1 MRRRKLIGVSIRV
14 AAFTSVC
21 LLFTFA
27 LIAVFGQ
34 LRFEDRNG
42 YSAVFTNI
50 SGLKSGNFVR
60 IAGVEVGKVGDLDL
74 HRDGTVTVGFAV
86 DKGVRLT
93 EGTKAVV
100 RYENLIGDRYLA
112 LEEGPGPPKRLPP
125 GATIPLAR
133 TSPALD
139 IDALI
144 GGFRPLFRAL
154 DPDQVN
160 ALSGQLLRIFQGQG
174 GTIASVLAQTSMLTS
189 TLAGRGELIGEL
201 ITNLNTVLHTFAAR
215 DHEFSDGL
223 DKLSLLVDG
232 LATRKNDISTGLAYV
247 NAAAGSVTDLLVQAR
262 QPIKDV
268 VHETDRM
275 SAQILSDGAYVDNLL
290 KQLPDTYQVLARQ
303 GLTGDFFGFY
313 FCEVLLKLNG
323 KGGNPIYVKL
333 LGQASGRCSPH

>member
-1 MRRRKLIGVSIRV
+1 MKMSAILFRV
-14 AAFTSVC
+14 V
-21 LLFTFA
+21 LFTVVCAVFTLT

-34 LRFEDRNG
+34 FRFGDRTG
-42 YSAVFTNI
+42 YQAVFTNI

-60 IAGVEVGKVGDLDL
+60 IAGVEVGKVGDLHL
-74 HRDGTVTVGFAV
+74 ERDGTVTIGFSV
-86 DKGVRLT
+86 DKGVRLS
-93 EGTKAVV
+93 EGTKAAV

-112 LEEGPGPPKRLPP
+112 LEDGPGSPRRLPP

-139 IDALI
+139 IDSLI

-154 DPDQVN
+154 NPDQVN

-174 GTIASVLAQTSMLTS
+174 GTLASVLAQTSMLTS
-189 TLAGRGELIGEL
+189 TLAGRSELISEL

-223 DKLSLLVDG
+223 DKLSQFANG
-232 LATRKNDISTGLAYV
+232 LAQRKDEISTGLAYV
-247 NAAAGSVTDLLVQAR
+247 NAAAGSVANLLVQAR

-275 SAQILSDGAYVDNLL
+275 SGQVLSDRDYVDNLL
-290 KQLPDTYQVLARQ
+290 KQLPDIYQVLARQ
-303 GLTGDFFGFY
+303 GLNGDYFGFY
-313 FCEVLLKLNG
+313 FCEVLLKMNG
-323 KGGNPIYVKL
+323 KGGNPIFIKL
-333 LGQASGRCSPH
+333 FGQPSGRCTPQ

>member
-1 MRRRKLIGVSIRV
+1 MRRKLSSIIARV
-14 AAFTSVC
+14 AIFTLVC
-21 LLFTFA
+21 LLFTFT
-27 LIAVFGQ
+27 LVAVFGQ
-34 LRFEDRNG
+34 LRFEDRTD
-42 YSAVFTNI
+42 YQAIFTNI

-60 IAGVEVGKVGDLDL
+60 IAGVEVGKVGDLTL
-74 HRDGTVTVGFAV
+74 HHDGTVTVAFAV

-112 LEEGPGPPKRLPP
+112 LEEGPGSPRRLAQ

-174 GTIASVLAQTSMLTS
+174 GTLASVLAQTSMLTS
-189 TLAGRGELIGEL
+189 TLAGRSDLIGEL
-201 ITNLNTVLHTFAAR
+201 ITNLNTVLHTFATR
-215 DHEFSDGL
+215 DREFSDGL
-223 DKLSLLVDG
+223 DKLSQFVEG
-232 LATRKNDISTGLAYV
+232 LAQRKDEISTGLAYI
-247 NAAAGSVTDLLVQAR
+247 NAAAGSVTDLLAQAR

-268 VHETDRM
+268 VHETDRV
-275 SAQILSDGAYVDNLL
+275 S
-290 KQLPDTYQVLARQ
+290 TQVLADRDYVDKLLKDLPDVYQTLSRQ
-303 GLTGDFFGFY
+303 GLTGDYFGFY
-313 FCEVLLKLNG
+313 FCEVLLKVNG

-333 LGQASGRCSPH
+333 LGQPSGRCTPQ